1 MTENTDR
8 GDLPQATVVPKKHRR
23 ISVVWII
30 PVLAAVIAIGIA
42 VQRILNEGPT
52 ITIVFKAAQG
62 IEAGKTFIKYKDV
75 NIGQVTAVQ
84 LSDDYA
90 KVKVT
95 AKIAKSASGLMVAD
109 AKFWVVEPRITLS
122 GVSGL
127 GTLLSGNYI
136 GFETGKAVKSQR
148 EYTGLDTPPPL
159 TEGQPGR
166 TFTLKAASLGSLG
179 IGAPVYY
186 HSLEAGQV
194 IAYKLASDGKAV
206 DVDIF
211 VSAPYD
217 KYVNTETRFW
227 NASGVDVSLGADGM
241 QVRTES
247 LVALVAG
254 GLAFDT
260 PPFAAAAQPVSARQV
275 FTLFADQ
282 ATAMKQPEAIAQH
295 YVLYFNESLR
305 GLAVGAPVT
314 FLGLPGGEVTD
325 VGLDLDPA
333 THKLRGRV
341 EIVSYPE
348 RLIGRLSG
356 RQLAVAEA
364 VAHNV
369 EKRRAFFQ
377 RMVEQMGM
385 RAQLQS
391 GNLLTGQLYVA
402 FEFFP
407 DAQKAKIDWS
417 QETPVVPVV
426 PGSVANIE
434 AKLGSILTKLDKLQ
448 YEKIG
453 GDISKA
459 LESFSQT
466 MKDADTMLVHF
477 DTDVTP
483 ELKPAIEEF
492 RRAAASA
499 DKMIKNTD
507 TTLLSPDA
515 PGQQELRN
523 AMQEVAL
530 AARSL
535 RVLTDYLE
543 RHPEALIRGKTKE
556 ENP

>member
-1 MTENTDR
+1 MTEPTDHSA
-8 GDLPQATVVPKKHRR
+8 LPQATVAPKKHRR

-30 PVLAAVIAIGIA
+30 PILAAVIAIGIA

-62 IEAGKTFIKYKDV
+62 IEAGKTIIKYKDV

-95 AKIAKSASGLMVAD
+95 AKIAKNAAGLMVAD

-136 GFETGKAVKSQR
+136 GFETGKTVKSQR

-159 TEGQPGR
+159 TEGQQGR

-186 HSLEAGQV
+186 RSLQAGQV
-194 IAYKLASDGKAV
+194 IAYKLAPDGKAV

-217 KYVNTETRFW
+217 KYVNSETRFW

-247 LVALVAG
+247 LVALVVG
-254 GLAFDT
+254 GLAFDA
-260 PPFAAAAQPVSARQV
+260 PPFATHAEPVSAKTI

-282 ATAMKQPEAIAQH
+282 TSAMKQPDAIAQR

-305 GLAVGAPVT
+305 GLTVGAPVT
-314 FLGLPGGEVTD
+314 MLGLTGGEVTE
-325 VGLDLDPA
+325 VGLDLDPVS
-333 THKLRGRV
+333 HKLRGRV

-348 RLIGRLSG
+348 RLVGRLSG
-356 RQLAVAEA
+356 QQLVSAES
-364 VAHNV
+364 VAHNI

-377 RMVEQMGM
+377 QMIEQMGM

-391 GNLLTGQLYVA
+391 GNLLTGQYYVA
-402 FEFFP
+402 FDFFP
-407 DAQKAKIDWS
+407 DAKKATINWQQDKP
-417 QETPVVPVV
+417 ELPVVPSTL
-426 PGSVANIE
+426 PNLE
-434 AKLGSILTKLDKLQ
+434 AKIGSILTKLDSLQ

-453 GDISKA
+453 ADTSKA
-459 LESFSQT
+459 LESFTQL
-466 MKDADTMLVHF
+466 MKDTDKAVAHL

-483 ELKPAIEEF
+483 ELKSAIAEF
-492 RRAAASA
+492 RSATVSA
-499 DKMIKNTD
+499 DKLIRNTD

-515 PGQQELRN
+515 PGQLELRN
-523 AMQEVAL
+523 AMQEVAR

-543 RHPEALIRGKTKE
+543 RHPEALIRGKSKE